1 MKILAIDSSGMP
13 ASAAVVEDGKLIA
26 AYTVNYQK
34 THSQTLLPMIDELSR
49 AIELDKTTLG
59 AVAVSG
65 GPCSFTGLRI
75 GSATAKGIAL
85 ALKIPIINVPTLEGL
100 ASNFHG
106 CSELICPM
114 MDARRTEVF
123 AGVYTY
129 QDDCLSVSSD
139 KTSLDVLMDQQPVS
153 VEKLCIKLNEM
164 AEKTGKRLILLGD
177 GCVKYRD
184 ILNEKLTV
192 PYKIAPLNL
201 LEQSAAS
208 VALRAEELLA
218 AGRTETAEE
227 HRPIYLRVSQAERVR
242 SSRLAEKSPIR
253 IRPAEEKDLSRIAV
267 MEKLYFSLPWSE
279 KMLRE
284 SLHQAQ
290 YTMLVAEN
298 CADGEIAGYVIL
310 LNAAGEGNIMNIAVS
325 DALRRQGIAGKLLT
339 EVMHRGREEGICDYT
354 LEVRKS
360 NKAAVTLY
368 EGLGFR
374 TEGVRKDYYEQPR
387 EDALIMWK
395 RKEN

>member
-65 GPCSFTGLRI
+65 GPGSFTGLRI

-106 CSELICPM
+106 CGELICPM

-123 AGVYTY
+123 SGVYTY
-129 QDDCLSVSSD
+129 QDDLSSVSPD
-139 KTSLDVLMDQQPVS
+139 KTSLVVLMDQKPVS
-153 VEKLCIKLNEM
+153 VEKLCIRLNEM

-184 ILNEKLTV
+184 ILNEKLMV
-192 PYKIAPLNL
+192 PYRIAPLNL
-201 LEQSAAS
+201 LEQRAAS

-242 SSRLAEKSPIR
+242 SCRLAEKNPIR
-253 IRPAEEKDLSRIAV
+253 IRPAEEKDLPRIAV

-290 YTMLVAEN
+290 YTMLVAED
-298 CADGEIAGYVIL
+298 CTDGEIAGYVTL
-310 LNAAGEGNIMNIAVS
+310 LNAAGEGNIMNVAVS

-339 EVMHRGREEGICDYT
+339 EVMQRGREEGICDYT

-360 NKAAVTLY
+360 NKAAVSLY

>member
-65 GPCSFTGLRI
+65 GPGSFTGLRI

-201 LEQSAAS
+201 LEQRAAS

>member
-13 ASAAVVEDGKLIA
+13 ASVAVVEDGKLIA

-65 GPCSFTGLRI
+65 GPGSFTGLRI

>member
-65 GPCSFTGLRI
+65 GPGSFTGLRI

-360 NKAAVTLY
+360 NKAAVALY

>member
-65 GPCSFTGLRI
+65 GPGSFTGLRI

-106 CSELICPM
+106 CGELICPM

-123 AGVYTY
+123 SGVYTY
-129 QDDCLSVSSD
+129 QDDLSSVSPD
-139 KTSLDVLMDQQPVS
+139 KTSLVVLMDQKPVS
-153 VEKLCIKLNEM
+153 VEKLCIRLNEM

-184 ILNEKLTV
+184 ILNEKLMV
-192 PYKIAPLNL
+192 PYRIAPLNL
-201 LEQSAAS
+201 LEQRAAS

-242 SSRLAEKSPIR
+242 SCRLAEKNPIR
-253 IRPAEEKDLSRIAV
+253 IRPAEEKDLPRIAV

-290 YTMLVAEN
+290 YTMLVAED
-298 CADGEIAGYVIL
+298 CTDGEIAGYVTL
-310 LNAAGEGNIMNIAVS
+310 LNAAGEGNIMNVAVS
-325 DALRRQGIAGKLLT
+325 DAMRRQGIAGKLLT
-339 EVMHRGREEGICDYT
+339 EVMQRGREEGICDYT

-360 NKAAVTLY
+360 NKAAVSLY
-368 EGLGFR
+368 EG
-374 TEGVRKDYYEQPR
+374 
-387 EDALIMWK
+387 DALIMWK

>member
-13 ASAAVVEDGKLIA
+13 ASAAVVKDGKLIA

-65 GPCSFTGLRI
+65 GPGSFTGLRI

>member
-13 ASAAVVEDGKLIA
+13 ASAAVVENGKLIA

-65 GPCSFTGLRI
+65 GPGSFTGLRI

-100 ASNFHG
+100 ASNYHG

-129 QDDCLSVSSD
+129 QDDLSSVSPD
-139 KTSLDVLMDQQPVS
+139 KTSLVVLMDQKPVS
-153 VEKLCIKLNEM
+153 VEELCIKLNKM

-184 ILNEKLTV
+184 ILNEKLTA
-192 PYKIAPLNL
+192 PYRIAPLNL
-201 LEQSAAS
+201 LEQRAAS

-242 SSRLAEKSPIR
+242 SCRLAEKSSIR
-253 IRPAEEKDLSRIAV
+253 IRPAEEKDLPRIAV

-290 YTMLVAEN
+290 YTMLVAED
-298 CADGEIAGYVIL
+298 CADGEIAGYVTL

-339 EVMHRGREEGICDYT
+339 EAMRLGREEGICDYT

-360 NKAAVTLY
+360 NKAAVSLY

-374 TEGVRKDYYEQPR
+374 TEGVRKDYYEHPR

>member
-13 ASAAVVEDGKLIA
+13 ASAAVVENGKLIA

-65 GPCSFTGLRI
+65 GPGSFTGLRI

-100 ASNFHG
+100 ASNYHG

-129 QDDCLSVSSD
+129 QDDLSSVSSD
-139 KTSLDVLMDQQPVS
+139 KTSLVVLMDQKPVS
-153 VEKLCIKLNEM
+153 VEELCIKLNKM

-184 ILNEKLTV
+184 ILNEKLTA
-192 PYKIAPLNL
+192 PYRIAPLNL
-201 LEQSAAS
+201 LEQRAAS

-242 SSRLAEKSPIR
+242 SCRLAEKSPIR
-253 IRPAEEKDLSRIAV
+253 IRPAEEKDLPRIAV
-267 MEKLYFSLPWSE
+267 M
-279 KMLRE
+279 
-284 SLHQAQ
+284 
-290 YTMLVAEN
+290 
-298 CADGEIAGYVIL
+298 
-310 LNAAGEGNIMNIAVS
+310 AAGIPASGAVY
-325 DALRRQGIAGKLLT
+325 DAGCRGLCRWRDCGVCDITECCRRRQHYEHCSLGCPEKTGDCRKTAD
-339 EVMHRGREEGICDYT
+339 RGHAP
-354 LEVRKS
+354 RKRRGDLR
-360 NKAAVTLY
+360 LY
-368 EGLGFR
+368 
-374 TEGVRKDYYEQPR
+374 P
-387 EDALIMWK
+387 
-395 RKEN
+395 

>member
-13 ASAAVVEDGKLIA
+13 ASAAVVENGKLIA

-65 GPCSFTGLRI
+65 GPGSFTGLRI

-100 ASNFHG
+100 ASNYHG

-129 QDDCLSVSSD
+129 QDDLSSVSSD
-139 KTSLDVLMDQQPVS
+139 KTSLVVLMDQKPVS
-153 VEKLCIKLNEM
+153 VEELCIKLNKM

-184 ILNEKLTV
+184 ILNEKLTA
-192 PYKIAPLNL
+192 PYRIAPLNL
-201 LEQSAAS
+201 LEQRAAS

-242 SSRLAEKSPIR
+242 SCRLAEKSPIR
-253 IRPAEEKDLSRIAV
+253 IRPAEEKDLPRIAV

-290 YTMLVAEN
+290 YTMLVAED
-298 CADGEIAGYVIL
+298 CADGEIAGYVTL

-339 EVMHRGREEGICDYT
+339 EAMRLGREEGICDYT

-360 NKAAVTLY
+360 NKAAVSLY

-374 TEGVRKDYYEQPR
+374 TEGVRKDYYEHPR

>member
-65 GPCSFTGLRI
+65 GPGSFTGLRI

>member
-65 GPCSFTGLRI
+65 GPGSFTGLRI

-129 QDDCLSVSSD
+129 QNDCLSVSSD

>member
-1 MKILAIDSSGMP
+1 
-13 ASAAVVEDGKLIA
+13 
-26 AYTVNYQK
+26 
-34 THSQTLLPMIDELSR
+34 
-49 AIELDKTTLG
+49 
-59 AVAVSG
+59 
-65 GPCSFTGLRI
+65 
-75 GSATAKGIAL
+75 
-85 ALKIPIINVPTLEGL
+85 
-100 ASNFHG
+100 
-106 CSELICPM
+106 M

-129 QDDCLSVSSD
+129 QDDLSSVSSD
-139 KTSLDVLMDQQPVS
+139 NSSLVVLMDQKPVS
-153 VEKLCIKLNEM
+153 VEKLCIRLNEM
-164 AEKTGKRLILLGD
+164 SEKTGKRLILLGD

-184 ILNEKLTV
+184 ILNEKLMV
-192 PYKIAPLNL
+192 PYRIAPLNL
-201 LEQSAAS
+201 LEQRAAS

-242 SSRLAEKSPIR
+242 SCRLAEKNPIR
-253 IRPAEEKDLSRIAV
+253 IRPAEEKDLPRIAV

-290 YTMLVAEN
+290 YTMLVAED
-298 CADGEIAGYVIL
+298 CTDGEFAGYVTL
-310 LNAAGEGNIMNIAVS
+310 LNAAGEGNIMNVAVS

-339 EVMHRGREEGICDYT
+339 EAMRRGREQGISDYT

-360 NKAAVTLY
+360 NKAAVSLY

>member
-1 MKILAIDSSGMP
+1 
-13 ASAAVVEDGKLIA
+13 
-26 AYTVNYQK
+26 
-34 THSQTLLPMIDELSR
+34 
-49 AIELDKTTLG
+49 
-59 AVAVSG
+59 
-65 GPCSFTGLRI
+65 
-75 GSATAKGIAL
+75 
-85 ALKIPIINVPTLEGL
+85 
-100 ASNFHG
+100 
-106 CSELICPM
+106 M

-129 QDDCLSVSSD
+129 HNDCLSVSSD

-290 YTMLVAEN
+290 YTMLVAED
-298 CADGEIAGYVIL
+298 CADVEIAGYVIL

-325 DALRRQGIAGKLLT
+325 
-339 EVMHRGREEGICDYT
+339 
-354 LEVRKS
+354 VR
-360 NKAAVTLY
+360 
-368 EGLGFR
+368 
-374 TEGVRKDYYEQPR
+374 
-387 EDALIMWK
+387 
-395 RKEN
+395 

>member
-65 GPCSFTGLRI
+65 GPGSFTGLRI

-164 AEKTGKRLILLGD
+164 AEKTGKRLILLGN

>member
-65 GPCSFTGLRI
+65 GPGSFTGLRI

-100 ASNFHG
+100 ESNFHG

>member
-13 ASAAVVEDGKLIA
+13 ASAAVVENGKLIA

-65 GPCSFTGLRI
+65 GPGSFTGLRI

-100 ASNFHG
+100 ASNYHG

-129 QDDCLSVSSD
+129 QDDLSSVSPD
-139 KTSLDVLMDQQPVS
+139 KTSLVVLMDQKPVS
-153 VEKLCIKLNEM
+153 VEELCIKLNKM

-184 ILNEKLTV
+184 ILNEKLTA
-192 PYKIAPLNL
+192 PYRIAPLNL
-201 LEQSAAS
+201 LEQRAAS

-218 AGRTETAEE
+218 AGRTETAEG

-242 SSRLAEKSPIR
+242 SCRLAEKSPIR
-253 IRPAEEKDLSRIAV
+253 IRPAEEKDLPRIAV

-290 YTMLVAEN
+290 YTMLVAED
-298 CADGEIAGYVIL
+298 CADGEIAGYVTL

-339 EVMHRGREEGICDYT
+339 EAMRLGREEGICDYT

-360 NKAAVTLY
+360 NKAAVSLY

-374 TEGVRKDYYEQPR
+374 TEGVRKDYYEHPR

>member
-65 GPCSFTGLRI
+65 GPGSFTGLRI

-106 CSELICPM
+106 CGELICPM

-129 QDDCLSVSSD
+129 QDDLSSVSPD
-139 KTSLDVLMDQQPVS
+139 KTSLVVLMDQKPVS

-184 ILNEKLTV
+184 ILNEKLMV
-192 PYKIAPLNL
+192 PYRIAPLNL
-201 LEQSAAS
+201 LEQRAAS
-208 VALRAEELLA
+208 VALRAEELLAAGRTETAEEHRLA

-242 SSRLAEKSPIR
+242 SCRLAEKNPIR
-253 IRPAEEKDLSRIAV
+253 IRPAEEKDLPRIAV

-290 YTMLVAEN
+290 YTMLVAED
-298 CADGEIAGYVIL
+298 CTDGEIAGYVTL
-310 LNAAGEGNIMNIAVS
+310 LNAAGEGNIMNVAVS
-325 DALRRQGIAGKLLT
+325 DAMRRQGIAGKLLT
-339 EVMHRGREEGICDYT
+339 EVMQRGREEGICDYT

-360 NKAAVTLY
+360 NKAAVSLY
-368 EGLGFR
+368 EGL
-374 TEGVRKDYYEQPR
+374 PR

>member
-13 ASAAVVEDGKLIA
+13 ASAAVVENGKLIA

-65 GPCSFTGLRI
+65 GPGSFTGLRI

-100 ASNFHG
+100 ASNYHG

-129 QDDCLSVSSD
+129 QDDLSSVSSD
-139 KTSLDVLMDQQPVS
+139 KTSLVVLMDQKPVS
-153 VEKLCIKLNEM
+153 VEELCIKLNKM

-184 ILNEKLTV
+184 ILNEKLTA
-192 PYKIAPLNL
+192 PYRIAPLNL
-201 LEQSAAS
+201 LEQRAAS

-218 AGRTETAEE
+218 A
-227 HRPIYLRVSQAERVR
+227 SQAERVR
-242 SSRLAEKSPIR
+242 SCRLAEKSPIR
-253 IRPAEEKDLSRIAV
+253 IRPAEEKDLPRIAV

-290 YTMLVAEN
+290 YTMLVAED
-298 CADGEIAGYVIL
+298 CADGEIAGYVTL

-339 EVMHRGREEGICDYT
+339 EAMRLGREEGICDYT

-360 NKAAVTLY
+360 NKAAVSLY

-374 TEGVRKDYYEQPR
+374 TEGVRKDYYEHPR

>member
-65 GPCSFTGLRI
+65 GPGSFTGLRI

-106 CSELICPM
+106 CGELICPM

-129 QDDCLSVSSD
+129 QDDLSSVSPD
-139 KTSLDVLMDQQPVS
+139 KTSLVVLMDQKPVS

-164 AEKTGKRLILLGD
+164 AE
-177 GCVKYRD
+177 
-184 ILNEKLTV
+184 N
-192 PYKIAPLNL
+192 APLNL
-201 LEQSAAS
+201 LEQRAAS

-242 SSRLAEKSPIR
+242 SCRLAEKNPIR
-253 IRPAEEKDLSRIAV
+253 IRPAEEKDLPRIAV

-290 YTMLVAEN
+290 YTMLVAED
-298 CADGEIAGYVIL
+298 CTDGEIAGYVTL
-310 LNAAGEGNIMNIAVS
+310 LNAAGEGNIMNVAVS
-325 DALRRQGIAGKLLT
+325 DAMRRQGIAGKLLT
-339 EVMHRGREEGICDYT
+339 EVMQRGREEGICDYT

-360 NKAAVTLY
+360 NKAAVSLY

>member
-1 MKILAIDSSGMP
+1 
-13 ASAAVVEDGKLIA
+13 
-26 AYTVNYQK
+26 
-34 THSQTLLPMIDELSR
+34 
-49 AIELDKTTLG
+49 
-59 AVAVSG
+59 
-65 GPCSFTGLRI
+65 
-75 GSATAKGIAL
+75 
-85 ALKIPIINVPTLEGL
+85 LKIPIINVPTLEGL
-100 ASNFHG
+100 ASNYHG

-129 QDDCLSVSSD
+129 QDDLSSVSPD
-139 KTSLDVLMDQQPVS
+139 KTSLVVLMDQKPVS
-153 VEKLCIKLNEM
+153 VEELCIKLNKM

-184 ILNEKLTV
+184 ILNEKLTA
-192 PYKIAPLNL
+192 PYRIAPLNL
-201 LEQSAAS
+201 LEQRAAS

-242 SSRLAEKSPIR
+242 SCRLAEKSPIR
-253 IRPAEEKDLSRIAV
+253 IRPAEEKDLPRIAV

-290 YTMLVAEN
+290 YTMLVAED
-298 CADGEIAGYVIL
+298 CADGEIAGYVTL

-339 EVMHRGREEGICDYT
+339 EAMRLGREEGICDYT

-360 NKAAVTLY
+360 NKAAVSLY

-374 TEGVRKDYYEQPR
+374 TEGVRKDYYEHPR

>member
-13 ASAAVVEDGKLIA
+13 ASAAVVENGKLIA

-65 GPCSFTGLRI
+65 GPGSFTGLRI

-100 ASNFHG
+100 ASNYHG

-129 QDDCLSVSSD
+129 QDDLSSVSSD
-139 KTSLDVLMDQQPVS
+139 KTSLVVLMDQKPVS
-153 VEKLCIKLNEM
+153 VEELCIKLNKM

-184 ILNEKLTV
+184 ILNEKLTA
-192 PYKIAPLNL
+192 PYRIAPLNL
-201 LEQSAAS
+201 LEQRAAS

-242 SSRLAEKSPIR
+242 SCRLAEKSPIR
-253 IRPAEEKDLSRIAV
+253 IRPAEEKDLPRIAV
-267 MEKLYFSLPWSE
+267 MEKLYYSLPWSE

-290 YTMLVAEN
+290 YTMLVAED
-298 CADGEIAGYVIL
+298 CADGEIAGYVTL

-339 EVMHRGREEGICDYT
+339 EAMRLGREEGICDYT

-360 NKAAVTLY
+360 NKAAVSLY

-374 TEGVRKDYYEQPR
+374 TEGVRKDYYEHPR

>member
-49 AIELDKTTLG
+49 AIELDKPTLG

-65 GPCSFTGLRI
+65 GPGSFTGLRI

-106 CSELICPM
+106 CGELICPM

-123 AGVYTY
+123 SGVYTY
-129 QDDCLSVSSD
+129 QDDLSSVSPD
-139 KTSLDVLMDQQPVS
+139 KTSLVVLMDQKPVS
-153 VEKLCIKLNEM
+153 VEKLCIRLNEM

-184 ILNEKLTV
+184 ILNEKLMV
-192 PYKIAPLNL
+192 PYRIAPLNL
-201 LEQSAAS
+201 LEQRAAS

-242 SSRLAEKSPIR
+242 SCRLAEKNPIR
-253 IRPAEEKDLSRIAV
+253 IRPA
-267 MEKLYFSLPWSE
+267 
-279 KMLRE
+279 
-284 SLHQAQ
+284 
-290 YTMLVAEN
+290 
-298 CADGEIAGYVIL
+298 
-310 LNAAGEGNIMNIAVS
+310 
-325 DALRRQGIAGKLLT
+325 
-339 EVMHRGREEGICDYT
+339 
-354 LEVRKS
+354 
-360 NKAAVTLY
+360 
-368 EGLGFR
+368 
-374 TEGVRKDYYEQPR
+374 
-387 EDALIMWK
+387 
-395 RKEN
+395 